1 MGFLMETRADNNQT
15 LQQILNTTTD
25 SIVVNKD
32 TISNISAVYSC
43 LDFITSI
50 IASLDF
56 KLYKK
61 TNTNK
66 LEEIRDDKRLF
77 LLNKE
82 PNYFCNST
90 QLKKDIVRDMLIDG
104 IGYINVEKNN
114 NEFENLY
121 YVDSNVISVMLDA
134 EAIHK
139 DVIISVQGQEMDIS
153 DFIIATLSV
162 KNSIEGNGMLKQN
175 KDLFKLALTL
185 QNYFNKNLE
194 SGGGRKGI
202 WKSEGKQLGSIEF
215 AQFKQDAKDIQ
226 NTDQPIILNKGL
238 TYTPLTNSNKE
249 MQIMENMR
257 FINEEIIQLF
267 GFPKILNSDTFKTLV
282 KTKINPIINA
292 LENAVDKTLLLE
304 SEKEQGY
311 CFKMYT
317 DEIVKADIIERFN
330 AYKTSLDA
338 GVQSI
343 NEIRMKEN
351 LEPVEGMDIH
361 KMTIGQALYNSDDGS
376 WFIPNTGV
384 KMDSEGGVEVNGEIK
399 KTENT
404 VKNKNNIELGETKP
418 KI

>member
-15 LQQILNTTTD
+15 LQQILNTTID

-121 YVDSNVISVMLDA
+121 YVDSNVISVMLDS

-202 WKSEGKQLGSIEF
+202 WKSEGKQLGSSEF

-238 TYTPLTNSNKE
+238 TYTPLTNSNRE

-257 FINEEIIQLF
+257 FVNEEIIQLF

-292 LENAVDKTLLLE
+292 IENAVDKTLLLE

-330 AYKTSLDA
+330 AYKLSLDA
-338 GVQSI
+338 GIETV
-343 NEIRMKEN
+343 NEIRNKEN
-351 LEPVEGMDIH
+351 LESVKGMDIH

-384 KMDSEGGVEVNGEIK
+384 KMDKEGDVAINGEIK
-399 KTENT
+399 GTEN
-404 VKNKNNIELGETKP
+404 KAENKNNIKLGKDSTT
-418 KI
+418 I

>member
-15 LQQILNTTTD
+15 LQQILNTTID

-121 YVDSNVISVMLDA
+121 YVDSNVISVMLDS